1 LACSTETT
9 RPRARFGEIGRAFLC
24 IETQHGAQQQ
34 HVNEAGLS
42 LQFQIDGISSI
53 KSVELNSRQSRKRLR
68 KIYQRCEWYGA
79 LTPLD
84 SRNFK
89 EVRMAGSGSAL
100 NPSPLKAVVVIG
112 ATIGVAVIAFA
123 HTAGWLT
130 PDRLTPTKLV
140 AALQSPKG
148 PALGHRRNH
157 AKGICFTGTFDANG
171 EGSELSKAKL
181 FERGQ
186 YPVVGRFN
194 IGGADPKIP
203 DPMAQVR
210 GLGIRITSI
219 DGQEWRSA
227 MIDAPVFAAPTPR
240 AFFEFLTAIS
250 SKDPN
255 AFKQYSSAHSEI
267 LTFISWVKDHSRTES
282 WTEDRFNSLDSFVF
296 IDKSGAKNV
305 VRWSFIPSAK
315 PATISSAELAKR
327 DPDFLEED
335 IIQRVDTAPQ
345 RWNLMITVANPG
357 DPTSDPTR
365 AWPADRRSL
374 DVGTLTVRQ
383 ISPEVDGPCR
393 DINFDPTV
401 LPAGITMSDDPFP
414 AARSAAYRVSFNGRM
429 AESSH
434 YPHTQTG
441 GKQ

>member
-1 LACSTETT
+1 MGDS
-9 RPRARFGEIGRAFLC
+9 
-24 IETQHGAQQQ
+24 
-34 HVNEAGLS
+34 
-42 LQFQIDGISSI
+42 
-53 KSVELNSRQSRKRLR
+53 NS
-68 KIYQRCEWYGA
+68 A
-79 LTPLD
+79 P
-84 SRNFK
+84 
-89 EVRMAGSGSAL
+89 
-100 NPSPLKAVVVIG
+100 NPSLLKSVVVIG
-112 ATIGVAVIAFA
+112 ATITVAAIAFA
-123 HTAGWLT
+123 YTAGWLT
-130 PDRLTPTKLV
+130 PHRLTPTKLV
-140 AALQSPKG
+140 AALQSPRG

-186 YPVVGRFN
+186 YSVVGRFN
-194 IGGADPKIP
+194 IGGPDPKSP

-210 GLGIRITSI
+210 GLGIRITSM

-255 AFKQYSSAHSEI
+255 AFKQYSSAHPEI
-267 LTFISWVKDHSRTES
+267 LTFISWVKGHSRTES
-282 WTEDRFNSLDSFVF
+282 WSEDRFNSLDSFVF
-296 IDKSGAKNV
+296 IDKAGAQSV

-315 PATISSAELAKR
+315 PVTISPEELAKR
-327 DPDFLEED
+327 DPDFLAED
-335 IIQRVDTAPQ
+335 IIQRVAAGPQ
-345 RWNLMITVANPG
+345 VWELMIIVAKQN

-365 AWPADRRSL
+365 TWPGDRRTL
-374 DVGTLTVRQ
+374 DVGRLTVRQ
-383 ISPEVDGPCR
+383 IEPEVDGPCR

-401 LPAGITMSDDPFP
+401 LPAGITTSDDPFP